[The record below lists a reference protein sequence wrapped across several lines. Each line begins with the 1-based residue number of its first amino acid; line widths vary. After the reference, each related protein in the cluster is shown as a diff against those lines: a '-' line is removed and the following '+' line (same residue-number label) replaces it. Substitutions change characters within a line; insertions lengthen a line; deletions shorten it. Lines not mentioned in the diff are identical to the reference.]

1 MVEKYLDKIRNSAA
15 NLFDSFFPIEKTCPH
30 CNSRLYR
37 AIRMSQDE
45 GEEAGNFV
53 EYHVCE
59 CEEAIVV
66 RNEVRLDRHTP
77 YSVSV
82 NHEFHLNDRINAA

>member
-1 MVEKYLDKIRNSAA
+1 
-15 NLFDSFFPIEKTCPH
+15 
-30 CNSRLYR
+30 
-37 AIRMSQDE
+37 MSQDD

-59 CEEAIVV
+59 CEQAIVV

-77 YSVSV
+77 YCVSV
-82 NHEFHLNDRINAA
+82 KNEFHLNDKVNSA